1 MSDTQN
7 AVDIPATDSVVSTPT
22 APASVAGEP
31 QGSVPASVDPTV
43 PPAETDQEK
52 SDRQAR
58 REARALATQRR
69 ENRELHRELG
79 YMRAQ
84 MEAIKAA
91 NGQQPSE
98 GDAAPPQ
105 RQQTRSSPR
114 DEAQA
119 ELNRSIL
126 ERIEDAGEEYEAVVE
141 KITADN
147 FPLSVAMRD
156 FLAVSDK
163 PAELAKLLADD
174 PKEARRISVLGE
186 RAADRAMEQLQAR
199 LSAKAAPKKT
209 TQAPP
214 PVPTVGGRS
223 TAEFDLE
230 KASMDEYVAFR
241 KAQMRAKR

>member
-1 MSDTQN
+1 MSDTETLVDN
-7 AVDIPATDSVVSTPT
+7 ATESVATSTPT
-22 APASVAGEP
+22 APANVAGET
-31 QGSVPASVDPTV
+31 QGSVPASVDTTV
-43 PPAETDQEK
+43 PPVETDQEK

-98 GDAAPPQ
+98 GEAAPPQ

-114 DEAQA
+114 DEAEA
-119 ELNRSIL
+119 ELNRSIV

-141 KITADN
+141 KITAPG

-174 PKEARRISVLGE
+174 PKEARRISLLGE
-186 RAADRAMEQLQAR
+186 RAADRALEQLQAR
-199 LSAKAAPKKT
+199 ASAKPAPKKT

-223 TAEFDLE
+223 TAEFDPNT
-230 KASMDEYVAFR
+230 ASMDEYVAHR
-241 KAQMRAKR
+241 RAQMRAKR

>member
-1 MSDTQN
+1 MSDTNN
-7 AVDIPATDSVVSTPT
+7 ALDNGATDSVASNPD

-31 QGSVPASVDPTV
+31 QGSSPASVETTV
-43 PPAETDQEK
+43 PPVETDQEK

-84 MEAIKAA
+84 MEAIKAS

-98 GDAAPPQ
+98 GEAAPPQ

-114 DEAQA
+114 DDAQA

-199 LSAKAAPKKT
+199 IGAAATPRT
-209 TQAPP
+209 TRAPAPVRTLGGSSSTQAGPP
-214 PVPTVGGRS
+214 KGMDDF
-223 TAEFDLE
+223 AEW
-230 KASMDEYVAFR
+230 MR
-241 KAQMRAKR
+241 KRLS